1 MNRTGKIRA
10 LIAACAMVGSLA
22 GGTLAQNLPAAAN
35 YGPGTESVEYL
46 NRGISAVNTGRGM
59 LVSWRWNANDADDA
73 VFKLYRDDTLIY
85 TSEAGQATC
94 FLDEGGSA
102 MSHYRVDTLSGEQ
115 VISTED
121 CSLISGQSYFDIP
134 LDVPRGGSDFSYSP
148 NDCSVGDVDGDGEY
162 EIFVKWDP
170 SNAKDNSQAGKT
182 GNVYIDC
189 YKLTGQ
195 KLWRVDLGKNIRAG
209 AHYTQYLVA
218 DFDLD
223 GKAEMT
229 CKTADGTVDGTGKM
243 IGDGSKDYRNDGG
256 YILSGPEYY
265 TLFDGA
271 TGAALDTIPY
281 EFPRGEVSKKTW
293 GDDYGN
299 RCDRFLGSVVYLDGV
314 HPSAVSIRGY
324 YTRMTA
330 VAYDVVDK
338 KLSKRWTYDS
348 GWSAG
353 QNSGWGNGNHNAMA
367 GDLDGDGKQELFVG
381 AVAFDDD
388 GKVLWANNRGHGD
401 AMHVSDFLPDRPGL
415 EAWVCHEHEPY
426 GVSLLDGK
434 TGQAIFHFDQSKDTG
449 RCAAGNVY
457 AGNPGA
463 EFWGARFNDV
473 FDGSGKSTGLPVP
486 AMNFLCYWDGDLE
499 RELLDNITVSK
510 INQSKQIETLLNAEG
525 CASCN
530 GTKATPN
537 LSADIFGDWREEVIL
552 HTKDNKNLRIFC
564 TPYTT
569 EYRITT
575 LMHDTH
581 YRAQVAS
588 EQNCYN
594 QPPHTSFYLGSD
606 KPLPERPDVKV
617 LGAEQTPTQPVTE
630 PRPVYHCGEADDFL
644 LGDLNHDGEVDVYD
658 LGLLKRELIQPTLNR
673 KDVRRAD
680 TAAVGEVTVSDVISM
695 TKYLL
700 GVGTFKAHEDK
711 AAFQYAI
718 DAFWKYGVT
727 EDTNAGFKEKAY
739 VNLDNRVGSYIEF
752 DIVVPEDGT
761 YGLDFRFA
769 NGSQNVRPMSV
780 ETGDGETTAIEF
792 PSTGAWTT
800 WDDQT
805 VSIKLKAGRNRI
817 RLTSTAEEGGP
828 NFDYLRAAMPQA
840 PTA

>member
-1 MNRTGKIRA
+1 MNTTGKIRA
-10 LIAACAMVGSLA
+10 LIAAAAMIGSLA
-22 GGTLAQNLPAAAN
+22 GGTLAQSLPAAAK
-35 YGPGTESVEYL
+35 YGPGTETVEYL
-46 NRGISAVNTGRGM
+46 DRGISAINTGRGM
-59 LVSWRWNANDADDA
+59 LVSWRYNANDADDA

-85 TSEAGQATC
+85 TSESGQATC
-94 FLDEGGSA
+94 YLDGQGSA

-115 VISTED
+115 VIGSEE
-121 CSLISGQSYFDIP
+121 CELISGQSYIDVP
-134 LDVPRGGSDFSYSP
+134 LDIPRGGSDFTYAP

-170 SNAKDNSQAGKT
+170 SNAKDNSQAGVT

-189 YKLTGQ
+189 YKLSGQ
-195 KLWRVDLGKNIRAG
+195 KLWRIDLGRNIRAG
-209 AHYTQYLVA
+209 AHYTQFLVA

-229 CKTADGTVDGTGKM
+229 CKTADGTVDGTGKV
-243 IGDGSKDYRNDGG
+243 IGDGSKDYRNSSG
-256 YILSGPEYY
+256 YILAGPEYY

-271 TGAALDTIPY
+271 TGAALDTISY
-281 EFPRGEVSKKTW
+281 EHPRGEVSKKTW

-330 VAYDVVDK
+330 VAYDVVNK
-338 KLSKRWTYDS
+338 KLVKRWAYDS
-348 GWSAG
+348 GWSQG
-353 QNSGWGNGNHNAMA
+353 QNSGWGNGNHNAMP

-381 AVAFDDD
+381 AVAFDDN
-388 GKVLWANNRGHGD
+388 GKVLWSNNKGHGD

-415 EAWVCHEHEPY
+415 EAWVCHEHAPY
-426 GVSLLDGK
+426 GVSLLDGR
-434 TGQAIFHFDQSKDTG
+434 TGQAIFHYDHSKDTG
-449 RCAAGNVY
+449 RCAAGNIY
-457 AGNPGA
+457 AGHPGA
-463 EFWGARFNDV
+463 EFWGAQSNDV
-473 FDGSGKSTGLPVP
+473 YDEQGKSLGIAKPSQ
-486 AMNFLCYWDGDLE
+486 NFLCYWEGDLE
-499 RELLDNITVSK
+499 RELLDNIGITK
-510 INQSKQIETLLNAEG
+510 INQNKQIDVLLNAEG

-552 HTKDNKNLRIFC
+552 HTTDNKNLRIFC
-564 TPYTT
+564 TPYPT
-569 EYRITT
+569 EYRLTT
-575 LMHDTH
+575 LMHDTQ
-581 YRAQVAS
+581 YRAQAAS

-617 LGAEQTPTQPVTE
+617 LGAENVPSQPVTE
-630 PRPVYHCGEADDFL
+630 PRPAYQCGEADDFL

-658 LGLLKRELIQPTLNR
+658 LGLLKREMLQPTLNR
-673 KDVRRAD
+673 KDRRRAD
-680 TAAVGEVTVSDVISM
+680 TAAIGEVTVSDVISM

-700 GVGTFKAHEDK
+700 GIGQFKAHEDQ

-718 DAFWKYGVT
+718 DATWKYGVT
-727 EDTNAGFKEKAY
+727 EDTNAGFKEQAY

-752 DIVVPEDGT
+752 EIWVPADGT

-769 NGSQNVRPMSV
+769 NGSTNVRPMTV
-780 ETGDGETTAIEF
+780 ETDGGEKTTAEF
-792 PSTGAWTT
+792 ASTGAWTV
-800 WDDQT
+800 WDNKT
-805 VSIKLKAGRNRI
+805 VSVGLKAGRNRI
-817 RLTSTAEEGGP
+817 RLTSDSEEGGP
-828 NFDYLRAAMPQA
+828 NLDYLRAAVM
-840 PTA
+840 